1 MSDLNAWKLTIC
13 GVLRKMKAC
22 VLVFLSVCPVAL
34 KAIDLQSC
42 VDIIDSALRLSCYDD
57 LAAKARSLGETPQ
70 LMAVGEDS
78 VTRDEISHVKPAKEF
93 GYASADDNPRNQNNF
108 GKDSSVNLNEIDRV
122 LSRIESV
129 ERNSL
134 GKQIITLTNGQRWIE
149 NELGSRTIDLDQL
162 VTIRKKRRHYQLELN
177 NAPNVTVRRID

>member
-1 MSDLNAWKLTIC
+1 
-13 GVLRKMKAC
+13 MKAC
-22 VLVFLSVCPVAL
+22 VLAFLLVCPVAL

-42 VDIIDSALRLSCYDD
+42 VGIIDSAVRLSCYDD
-57 LAAKARSLGETPQ
+57 LAAQDRSQGETPQ
-70 LMAVGEDS
+70 LMAVHEDS
-78 VTRDEISHVKPAKEF
+78 ATPDKSSHVKPTNEV
-93 GYASADDNPRNQNNF
+93 GYVSAIDNPKDQNSF
-108 GKDSSVNLNEIDRV
+108 GKDSAVNLNEIDRV
-122 LSRIESV
+122 QSRIESV
-129 ERNSL
+129 EKNSL